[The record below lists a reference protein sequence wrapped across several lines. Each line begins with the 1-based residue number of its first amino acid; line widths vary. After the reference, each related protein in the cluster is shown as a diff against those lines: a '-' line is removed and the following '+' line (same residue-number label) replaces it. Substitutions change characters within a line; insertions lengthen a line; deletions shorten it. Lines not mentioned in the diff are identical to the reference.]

1 MDTKSVP
8 PWVGHMTALLNQARE
23 TDKQLH
29 VFGAQTH
36 KYTLQPPAT
45 ETAVLEF
52 EKKHGIRLPEE
63 YRDFLLYMGNGGA
76 GPYYGIYGLPA
87 LDAEAEDDFYSY
99 QADPVVFP
107 DMSAEDWDLAADPDE
122 KLEDTYPDPFTG
134 ILPIGSQGCAY
145 MTGMILHGPLRGRIL
160 YYNMDRCQPP
170 FFVRET
176 GFLAWYERW
185 LREVTAGYN
194 IFWFGMNRDGSPGQ
208 LMEQYRQA
216 KDQQEKEEILNGYY
230 KFRELPKEQQDWL
243 RQSCSQE
250 TDMDIRMHMMKIMA
264 HFHMEGLRQQLE
276 TLWEL
281 KAWPQALSV
290 IRYKGIREIQ
300 EAFLERIWEQFHALQ
315 GDAFQDACYIFR
327 TRKDSP
333 QVSAKR
339 LNEAFLRSDL
349 DQTSRRSLLAC
360 LEELSDREAVLD
372 HFIVYLAA
380 ETDTRLLIE
389 AIHSMHGI
397 RDKRLTAAY
406 IRLLE
411 TYRVCE
417 NVQEDYRNS
426 QKKTPP
432 GSWPPDVSPE
442 GRLIL
447 AAMKYFRLFGMDKPQ
462 AWKLLMD
469 EQRWKAWKQDV
480 LKQPAT

>member
-1 MDTKSVP
+1 M
-8 PWVGHMTALLNQARE
+8 
-23 TDKQLH
+23 
-29 VFGAQTH
+29 
-36 KYTLQPPAT
+36 
-45 ETAVLEF
+45 
-52 EKKHGIRLPEE
+52 
-63 YRDFLLYMGNGGA
+63 
-76 GPYYGIYGLPA
+76 
-87 LDAEAEDDFYSY
+87 
-99 QADPVVFP
+99 
-107 DMSAEDWDLAADPDE
+107 
-122 KLEDTYPDPFTG
+122 
-134 ILPIGSQGCAY
+134 
-145 MTGMILHGPLRGRIL
+145 
-160 YYNMDRCQPP
+160 
-170 FFVRET
+170 
-176 GFLAWYERW
+176 
-185 LREVTAGYN
+185 
-194 IFWFGMNRDGSPGQ
+194 
-208 LMEQYRQA
+208 
-216 KDQQEKEEILNGYY
+216 
-230 KFRELPKEQQDWL
+230 
-243 RQSCSQE
+243 
-250 TDMDIRMHMMKIMA
+250 
-264 HFHMEGLRQQLE
+264 
-276 TLWEL
+276 
-281 KAWPQALSV
+281 
-290 IRYKGIREIQ
+290 
-300 EAFLERIWEQFHALQ
+300 
-315 GDAFQDACYIFR
+315 
-327 TRKDSP
+327 
-333 QVSAKR
+333 
-339 LNEAFLRSDL
+339 
-349 DQTSRRSLLAC
+349 AC